1 MLGYM
6 VYFKEKTSL
15 IELETN
21 VGNFEYLINTFKKP
35 HYLFMYVFFG
45 GGLCPHHME
54 VPRLGTELEL

>member
-35 HYLFMYVFFG
+35 HYLFMYVFSRAIKF
-45 GGLCPHHME
+45 P
-54 VPRLGTELEL
+54 